1 MSSDPGI
8 AGTRAEPNWR
18 KPREPGQGLV
28 RYVETVRERIW
39 LVLGVAAVTVLVAV
53 LYLATA
59 ESVYEAKAEML
70 ITPIGS
76 EDPALSGLALI
87 RASSDPS
94 RDVETAATLATSRD
108 VSERVREELGTSES
122 AEELVKHVSAAPVAQ
137 SNVVTISAQEGSP
150 ERAAEVANAYAEGL
164 VADRDAKLRAQL
176 EPIVASFEERI
187 EKGEEVG
194 AGGESLSQQLATLE
208 SLEAHG
214 DPTVQLEAKAAEPA
228 SPVSPRPALTM
239 VVAIIGGLILGIGAA
254 FLVQAVDPRLRREEQ
269 LRELY
274 GLPILARIPREPT
287 ASDLSR
293 RNARRGARR
302 PPLAPSSL
310 SPRTLKSYRMLR
322 TMLSA
327 ALPER
332 PERERRGRA
341 ILITGPSPAE
351 GKTTTAINLASSY
364 AMAGKRVILI
374 EADFRRPT
382 VALALKVIPAV
393 GVDGVLL
400 DEIELDRA
408 LVRVAP
414 FGDKLRVLPAR
425 RSQSHL
431 SELLSMPTAR
441 TLLDEARELADY
453 VIVDSPPLTEVID
466 ALPLAHYVDDVLIV
480 CRIGMSSLPQLSRLA
495 DLFEQNG
502 IVPRGLVVVGVAS
515 TGKGNYYFD
524 SAEKGPTLGPE
535 NGSRGKREA
544 PAELSGS

>member
-1 MSSDPGI
+1 MSIDPRI
-8 AGTRAEPNWR
+8 AGTRAEPSWR
-18 KPREPGQGLV
+18 KPREPGPGLV

-39 LVLGVAAVTVLVAV
+39 LVLGIAAVTVLVAIA
-53 LYLATA
+53 YLATA
-59 ESVYEAKAEML
+59 ESVYEAKAEL
-70 ITPIGS
+70 LVTPISS
-76 EDPALSGLALI
+76 EEPVLSGLALI

-108 VSERVREELGTSES
+108 VSEQARDQLGTSES
-122 AEELVKHVSAAPVAQ
+122 AEDLVKRVSAAPVAQ
-137 SNVVTISAQEGSP
+137 SNVVTVSAQESSP

-164 VADRDAKLRAQL
+164 IADRDAKLRAQL
-176 EPIVASFEERI
+176 EPIVSVLEERI
-187 EKGEEVG
+187 EKGEETG
-194 AGGESLSQQLATLE
+194 PGGETLSQQLATLE

-214 DPTVQLEAKAAEPA
+214 DPTIQLEAKAAEPTR
-228 SPVSPRPALTM
+228 PVSPRPALTL
-239 VVAIIGGLILGIGAA
+239 VVALIGGLILGIGGA

-274 GLPILARIPREPT
+274 GLPILARIPREPK
-287 ASDLSR
+287 ASESSR
-293 RNARRGARR
+293 RLANRV
-302 PPLAPSSL
+302 PLAPSAL
-310 SPRTLKSYRMLR
+310 SPRTLESYRMLR

-327 ALPER
+327 AVAER
-332 PERERRGRA
+332 HERKGRGRA
-341 ILITGPSPAE
+341 ILITGPSPSE

-382 VALALKVIPAV
+382 VAMALKVIPAV

-400 DEIELDRA
+400 DEIDLDRA
-408 LVRVAP
+408 LVRVSP

-453 VIVDSPPLTEVID
+453 VIIDSPPLTEVID

-480 CRIGMSSLPQLSRLA
+480 CRVGTSSLLQLSRLA
-495 DLFEQNG
+495 DLFEQNN
-502 IVPRGLVVVGVAS
+502 IVPRGLVVVGVAAS
-515 TGKGNYYFD
+515 GEGSYYFD
-524 SAEKGPTLGPE
+524 SAERGPTLGPE
-535 NGSRGKREA
+535 NGSRGNREA
-544 PAELSGS
+544 SAELSGS